1 LTTFGD
7 FSPFLVSRTV
17 PVTTFDNFSKSVYNR
32 APKVVVKEH
41 AIMISEKMIKLTK
54 SNSVIRAM
62 FEEGNR
68 LAELHGRENVYDFSL
83 GNPNIPSPPAVNN
96 AIIDIV
102 TNEDLVAL
110 HGYMSNVGYPAVR
123 EEIAKSLNTRFDTH
137 FSANNIIMSVGAA
150 GGLNVVLKTLIN
162 PGDEVI
168 VISPFFVEYGNYV
181 NNYDGK
187 LVVVPTTRFDF
198 QPDPETVRKAITP
211 KTKAII
217 INSPNNPTGVVYTE
231 ETIKELAA
239 VLDEKS
245 KEIGA
250 PIYIISDEPYRELAY
265 DGITV
270 PFITK
275 YYKNTI
281 VCYSWSKSLSL
292 PGQRI
297 GYIVFPSEID
307 DYELIFDAAGIATR
321 ILGYVNAPA
330 LIQRVVAKCLYEQ
343 TNINAYDTNRKLLYN
358 GLKNLGFEPVYPQG
372 AFYLWLKTPGDD
384 KEFVEAAKKYNILLV
399 PGTAF
404 TCPGYAR
411 IAYCVATKTI
421 ENSMPA
427 FKKLAQELGLSE
439 N

>member
-1 LTTFGD
+1 
-7 FSPFLVSRTV
+7 
-17 PVTTFDNFSKSVYNR
+17 
-32 APKVVVKEH
+32 
-41 AIMISEKMIKLTK
+41 MISEKMIKLTK

-62 FEEGNR
+62 FEEGNK
-68 LAELHGRENVYDFSL
+68 LAAIHGRENVYDFSL
-83 GNPNIPSPPAVNN
+83 GNPSIPSPAAVNN

-102 TNEDLVAL
+102 QREDSMAL
-110 HGYMSNVGYPAVR
+110 HGYMTNAGYPAVR
-123 EEIAKSLNTRFDTH
+123 ASIAKSLNTRFDTG
-137 FSANNIIMSVGAA
+137 FDENNIIMSVGAA

-181 NNYDGK
+181 SNFDGK
-187 LVVVPTTRFDF
+187 LVIVPSRSDDF
-198 QPDPETVRKAITP
+198 QPDVKAIKAAITP

-231 ETIKELAA
+231 DSIKQLAA
-239 VLDEKS
+239 VLKEKS
-245 KEIGA
+245 KENGS
-250 PIYIISDEPYRELAY
+250 PVYIISDEPYRELVY
-265 DGITV
+265 DGVTV

-297 GYIVFPSEID
+297 GYIVVPSEVT
-307 DYELIFDAAGIATR
+307 DYELIFDAACIATR

-343 TNINAYDTNRKLLYN
+343 TGIGVYNTNRELLYN
-358 GLKNLGFEPVYPQG
+358 GLNNLGFKPVYPQG
-372 AFYLWLKTPGDD
+372 AFYLWVKTPGDD
-384 KEFVEAAKKYNILLV
+384 KEFAEKAKKYNILLV

-404 TCPGYAR
+404 YCPGYAR
-411 IAYCVATKTI
+411 IAYCVATETI
-421 ENSMPA
+421 ERSLPA
-427 FKKLAQELGLSE
+427 FKKLAKKYELKG
-439 N
+439 